1 MSYQFP
7 RLINGEIPSSPPC
20 QALIRLQSNQQS
32 SHYKSGI
39 KEEMLSLNQP
49 SQPTILLPY
58 RLLHLSTETIK
69 DIKRILFTSYHRLI
83 ALLLSIFS
91 VCSEIVVK
99 IHWNLQIN
107 QGKSINFP
115 MENWKNVKN
124 KRNWSTNSFLLFKQM
139 KRVANT
145 WQILAIFHLKLKNI
159 RLLAT

>member
-1 MSYQFP
+1 MP
-7 RLINGEIPSSPPC
+7 RTTLPLERKLCNIKQYYELSIPQTDKWGNSFQPPC

-99 IHWNLQIN
+99 IH
-107 QGKSINFP
+107 
-115 MENWKNVKN
+115 
-124 KRNWSTNSFLLFKQM
+124 
-139 KRVANT
+139 
-145 WQILAIFHLKLKNI
+145 
-159 RLLAT
+159 